1 MEKRS
6 ITRLMKRLTAAFA
19 AFLLLSCPLTANAAL
34 PEDDISLTED
44 TVSGV
49 LSDTENYGP
58 GMDESDEAA
67 GHTVEEPDEYI
78 DKEALDTVIE
88 IPEDEVSGP
97 QYTDSDKTRYLMVG
111 ESHYFMSFENSS
123 FDEYF
128 PEGVKRTQR
137 PIITPKGILR
147 HSKKIDDEGMLRL
160 IFKGIKP
167 GKAEVVF
174 KTAFKGGSYTTYPI
188 KFTVVKPVLTKT
200 KFSDITS
207 LGTTINLA
215 DYVDGMEGFERE
227 YSVDWSS
234 SKTSVAN
241 VDENGLVTMAGSGTA
256 KIKGVFTTPNNGKG
270 VVSAAVT
277 VKIPKLNKKS
287 VTLIP
292 GQKIKITLGNMP
304 KGKTVDSWGLS
315 SWGYK
320 VRDDDYRD
328 GLEKTEN
335 GNSCVVT
342 AYMECGGTLTATV
355 GGDQYVCEF
364 TVKPPEI
371 KKTSITLKKGKS
383 TKIKVS
389 GTKFKPN
396 VFSYV
401 SSDTAV
407 ATVDENG
414 KVTAVGS
421 GTAYIDVYLFQTKAC
436 PRDSLPDG
444 GRITINVP

>member
-58 GMDESDEAA
+58 GMDESDEASEYPS
-67 GHTVEEPDEYI
+67 EEPDEYI
-78 DKEALDTVIE
+78 EKEALDTIVE
-88 IPEDEVSGP
+88 IPEDEASGP
-97 QYTDSDKTRYLMVG
+97 QYSSGSETIYLMMG
-111 ESHYFMSFENSS
+111 ESYHFPCFENSYY
-123 FDEYF
+123 DEYF
-128 PEGVKRTQR
+128 PEGKRTQSMISR
-137 PIITPKGILR
+137 PKGILSSWR
-147 HSKKIDDEGMLRL
+147 KRGNDGFLYLHI
-160 IFKGIKP
+160 KGLKP
-167 GKAEVVF
+167 GKAEIKF
-174 KTAFKGGSYTTYPI
+174 KTTFKGGSCFTYPY
-188 KFTVVKPVLTKT
+188 TVVILKPVLTKT
-200 KFSDITS
+200 KFNDITS

-215 DYVDGMEGFERE
+215 DYVEGMEGFDRE
-227 YSVDWSS
+227 YSVEWSS
-234 SKTSVAN
+234 SKTSVAK

-270 VVSAAVT
+270 VVSATVT

-292 GQKIKITLGNMP
+292 GQKVKITLGNMP

-335 GNSCVVT
+335 GNSCVVA

-355 GGDQYVCEF
+355 GDDQYVCEF